1 MSSLSPFLALFGFM
15 TCPLEARAEYQS
27 GKSLQYLLKPPC
39 RTLVGPF
46 DLGPPLAHFL
56 PAPSFLNRTSFLV
69 TTILV
74 VQYLP
79 LSTL

>member
-1 MSSLSPFLALFGFM
+1 MSSLSLFLAQFGFA
-15 TCPLEARAEYQS
+15 TYHLEAISEYQS
-27 GKSLQYLLKPPC
+27 GKLRQYLLKPPC

-74 VQYLP
+74 AQYLP